1 MIEDK
6 DYIMRLIHETVRTL
20 IRLIWNRDMDKEE
33 DGAVSFA
40 LLQRYQELAKM
51 IDDGQVNAAEN
62 LLLDELDPDDPEYF
76 EMALRFY
83 EKLGGKSEEFL
94 AAHDYSQQEV
104 IDGLKSVVEA
114 YGYTDLLEV
123 ISEEL
128 G

>member
-1 MIEDK
+1 
-6 DYIMRLIHETVRTL
+6 
-20 IRLIWNRDMDKEE
+20 
-33 DGAVSFA
+33 
-40 LLQRYQELAKM
+40 
-51 IDDGQVNAAEN
+51 
-62 LLLDELDPDDPEYF
+62 
-76 EMALRFY
+76 MALRFY

-104 IDGLKSVVEA
+104 VDGLKSVVEA

>member
-51 IDDGQVNAAEN
+51 IDDGQVNEAEN
-62 LLLDELDPDDPEYF
+62 LLLDELDPDDPE
-76 EMALRFY
+76 
-83 EKLGGKSEEFL
+83 
-94 AAHDYSQQEV
+94 
-104 IDGLKSVVEA
+104 
-114 YGYTDLLEV
+114 
-123 ISEEL
+123 
-128 G
+128 